1 MKRIAVIGAQ
11 WGDEGKGKIV
21 NYFARDYKWVIRF
34 SGGANAGHTI
44 YIKGKK
50 YVNHLLPSIDP
61 HSDSKGFLSS
71 GMVIDLEEMLKEV
84 EKMESD
90 FPGIG
95 KRFYIDPEAFI
106 TLPWHREQDLLLEN
120 MRKKP
125 IGTTGKGIGPTYTD
139 KVSREG
145 LKIYMLQDEGTLFEK
160 LEELYTLKIALFGD
174 KFSMNPKEIFDYLIE
189 LRDKLLKLGVNL
201 ASSIELMANFKENS
215 LLFEGA
221 QGVML
226 DLDFGTYP
234 FVTSST
240 CTAHGVISAGFSTA
254 ELDGVFGVIKAY
266 TTRVGSGVFPTE
278 EHASIA
284 DIIRE
289 RGAEFGATTG
299 RPRRVGWLDLPA
311 IRYAKARSALTHL
324 IVTKGDVL
332 NELDEI
338 KVCVAYEIDGA
349 ERRTPVVSRD
359 LFKAKPVYR
368 TVRGWNSVKDKEF
381 EDYIKL
387 IEEETELSV
396 SYVSYGPGTEEVLK
410 R

>member
-21 NYFARDYKWVIRF
+21 NYFARNYRWVIRF

-61 HSDSKGFLSS
+61 YSDSRGFLSS
-71 GMVIDLEEMLKEV
+71 GMVIDLEEMAKEI
-84 EKMESD
+84 EKMEVD

-95 KRFYIDPEAFI
+95 ERFYVDPEAVM
-106 TLPWHREQDLLLEN
+106 TLPWHKEQDMLLEG
-120 MRKKP
+120 MREKP
-125 IGTTGKGIGPTYTD
+125 IGTTGKGIGPAYTD

-145 LKIYMLQDEGTLFEK
+145 LKIYMLQDESTL
-160 LEELYTLKIALFGD
+160 LERLKELYALKRALFGD
-174 KFSMNPKEIFDYLIE
+174 KFSMDYKEIFEYLIK
-189 LRDKLLKLGVNL
+189 LRDRLLRLGVNI
-201 ASSIELMANFKENS
+201 AGSIELMEDFRES
-215 LLFEGA
+215 TLLFEGA

-240 CTAHGVISAGFSTA
+240 CTAHGVISSGFSTA

-278 EHASIA
+278 EHAHIA

-289 RGAEFGATTG
+289 RGSEFGATTG

-311 IRYAKARSALTHL
+311 IRYAKVRSAFTHL
-324 IVTKGDVL
+324 IITKGDVL
-332 NELDEI
+332 SGLDEI
-338 KVCVAYEIDGA
+338 KVCVAYEIDGK
-349 ERRTPVVSRD
+349 EKRTPFTSQE
-359 LFKAKPVYR
+359 LFKAKPIYR
-368 TVRGWNSVKDKEF
+368 TMKGWNSVKDKNF
-381 EDYIKL
+381 DDYIKF
-387 IEEETELSV
+387 IEDEVELPV
-396 SYVSYGPGTEEVLK
+396 SYVSYGPGTDEINK
-410 R
+410 K